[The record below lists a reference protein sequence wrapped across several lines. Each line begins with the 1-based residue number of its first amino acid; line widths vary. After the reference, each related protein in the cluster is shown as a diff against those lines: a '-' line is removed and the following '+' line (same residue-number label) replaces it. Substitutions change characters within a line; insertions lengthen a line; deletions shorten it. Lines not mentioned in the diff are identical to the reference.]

1 MTPAGKNWI
10 VKSHAL
16 GNDYLVVDP
25 AALTFP
31 LTPEAIRRICHRHLG
46 VG

>member
-1 MTPAGKNWI
+1 MTPMTGRNWI

-25 AALTFP
+25 TALSFA
-31 LTPEAIRRICHRHLG
+31 LTPEAIRRICDRHPP
-46 VG
+46 